1 MKKNDDDHHTYATE
15 VYRKVCTAT
24 DSSYKAQS
32 TSTENSK
39 KPKPKFFF
47 EADKTSNYPA
57 VSQTEK
63 AKNK

>member
-15 VYRKVCTAT
+15 VYRKTAT

-39 KPKPKFFF
+39 KPKPKPKFFF
-47 EADKTSNYPA
+47 EANKTSNQSA